1 MVPEIQRKTKNKQMK
16 NIIEFHNQ
24 TKSEIMTVSMIDE
37 DLQKK
42 QDYLNHFSAFIR
54 CLFSQQL
61 FQQVMKKIKYD
72 SCKKV
77 F

>member
-1 MVPEIQRKTKNKQMK
+1 MIPEIQRKPKNKQMK

-42 QDYLNHFSAFIR
+42 AR
-54 CLFSQQL
+54 LFKS
-61 FQQVMKKIKYD
+61 FQRFYQM
-72 SCKKV
+72 S